1 MSGMRRRDF
10 ITLVGCAV
18 ACPLAARAQQSELTR
33 RLGVLMPFQ
42 AQDPFGR
49 QIVSA
54 LREGLKERGWAD
66 GRNIRFDERWI
77 GGDDE
82 RRNRYAVDLVRSSPD
97 VIFAC
102 FAGQLAALLRET
114 RTIPIV
120 FAGVSDPVA
129 ADMSIVLRI
138 RAATS
143 LGSFLTSRR
152 WWANGWVCSKRL
164 RRRSPASD
172 LW

>member
-1 MSGMRRRDF
+1 MKRRDF
-10 ITLVGCAV
+10 ITLLGGTA
-18 ACPLAARAQQSELTR
+18 AWPLAARAQQSELTR

-82 RRNRYAVDLVRSSPD
+82 RRSGYAVDLVRSSPD

-114 RTIPIV
+114 HTIPIV

-129 ADMSIVLRI
+129 AGYVDSF
-138 RAATS
+138 AHP
-143 LGSFLTSRR
+143 GSNVTGFVFNEPL
-152 WWANGWVCSKRL
+152 WWANGWACSKRL